1 MPPYNTIP
9 TASPAAPNRPSSSA
23 AIGTAEDGS
32 EFGFELA
39 APLKHGDTF
48 FQSAT
53 ARYSVQQHPESV
65 VAVSLDVTPSAAAGI
80 GWAVGIFSHV
90 HSQEMLKVFTS
101 PHLAALSPSVCV
113 GVSRSLHIARA
124 FLLEL
129 VHVNE
134 KAQLPTFSLP
144 FSLFIFL
151 TFFKA
156 EIRSRCSRGL
166 SVLLLRPF
174 ASAP

>member
-1 MPPYNTIP
+1 MPCVDSLWLHHEWNLSISLPQGYSAICGCDRVESRTDDSGACTWDFTIHK
-9 TASPAAPNRPSSSA
+9 ACA
-23 AIGTAEDGS
+23 G
-32 EFGFELA
+32 
-39 APLKHGDTF
+39 
-48 FQSAT
+48 
-53 ARYSVQQHPESV
+53 
-65 VAVSLDVTPSAAAGI
+65 GI